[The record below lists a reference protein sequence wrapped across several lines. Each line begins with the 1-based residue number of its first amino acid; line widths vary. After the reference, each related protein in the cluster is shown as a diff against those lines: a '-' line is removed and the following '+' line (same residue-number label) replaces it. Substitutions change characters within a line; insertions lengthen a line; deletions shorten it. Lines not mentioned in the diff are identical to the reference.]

1 MFYTTIENFIEDV
14 SKTNNLELT
23 IDNFNS
29 VIYQKYKYSKIKSK
43 EGLQWN
49 SQDLIKFKFWEYIKA
64 TFEGNCIKEGL
75 VLKSDEYFQ
84 PEIAFQELKIV
95 PEYLNGYF
103 VSKVDYKLKV
113 FAPKIDNVLL
123 ARVNNTCNL
132 GVIAFLV
139 PFVSMDEMN
148 ASKKHYPNTFDK
160 EWKMIESEKYIKS
173 INSQFRVNPCKILLP
188 YQLHTEFESIDNLKN
203 DDLILLRIKGI
214 KGINSNNNMNVV
226 GIYEKMFID
235 KTNFVQ
241 WKFEQ
246 ENPSLKELNM

>member
-1 MFYTTIENFIEDV
+1 MFYITIENFIEDV

-29 VIYQKYKYSKIKSK
+29 IIYQKYKYSKIKK
-43 EGLQWN
+43 QGLQWN
-49 SQDLIKFKFWEYIKA
+49 SEDLVKFKFWEYVKS
-64 TFEGNCIKEGL
+64 TFEGKCIKEGL

-84 PEIAFQELKIV
+84 PEISFQELKIV

-113 FAPKIDNVLL
+113 FAPKIDNIVL

-139 PFVSMDEMN
+139 PFVSTDEMN
-148 ASKKHYPNTFDK
+148 ASKKYCPNNYN
-160 EWKMIESEKYIKS
+160 ENWKFIESEKYIKS

-188 YQLHTEFESIDNLKN
+188 FQLHSEHYSIDNLKN

-214 KGINSNNNMNVV
+214 KGINSNNNMNIV
-226 GIYEKMFID
+226 GVYENMFVE
-235 KTNFVQ
+235 KKNFVQ
-241 WKFEQ
+241 WKYEQ
-246 ENPSLKELNM
+246 DNPLLKELII